1 MTANIS
7 WSENAEE
14 TNFAK
19 NCFTDIL
26 RFDSHALLGFFL
38 SNLFLEKS
46 RFITET
52 LLLEKYEKHS

>member
-7 WSENAEE
+7 WSQNGEV

-26 RFDSHALLGFFL
+26 RFDLHTLLGFFL
-38 SNLFLEKS
+38 P
-46 RFITET
+46 I
-52 LLLEKYEKHS
+52 